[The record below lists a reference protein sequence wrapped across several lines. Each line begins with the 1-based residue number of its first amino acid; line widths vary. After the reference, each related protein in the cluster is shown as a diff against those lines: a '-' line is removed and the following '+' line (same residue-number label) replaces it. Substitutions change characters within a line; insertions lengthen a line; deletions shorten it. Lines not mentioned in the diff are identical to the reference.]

1 MVPNFC
7 KNSFLGGKSRING
20 LLELSKSCVS
30 FAKKNKKITDFNQ
43 LAPNM
48 LSALA
53 GLILHSCGF

>member
-1 MVPNFC
+1 MA
-7 KNSFLGGKSRING
+7 FLNEVKVVFP
-20 LLELSKSCVS
+20 LQ
-30 FAKKNKKITDFNQ
+30 KKNKKITDFNQ